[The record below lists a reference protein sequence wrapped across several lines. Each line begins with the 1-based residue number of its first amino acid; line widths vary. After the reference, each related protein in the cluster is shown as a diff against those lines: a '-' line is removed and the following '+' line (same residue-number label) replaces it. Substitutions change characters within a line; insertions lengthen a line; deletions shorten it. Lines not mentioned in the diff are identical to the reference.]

1 MPEPAFQ
8 AAPFRSATS
17 RDLSCK
23 PAPVPEPAAS
33 CYAWFMDR
41 TARRF
46 TVVPAALIALGL
58 GVMAATVAFA
68 GWLEHG
74 TSIFL
79 ALAES
84 GMSWCF

>member
-1 MPEPAFQ
+1 
-8 AAPFRSATS
+8 
-17 RDLSCK
+17 
-23 PAPVPEPAAS
+23 
-33 CYAWFMDR
+33 MDR